1 MNRRMKERERE
12 REREVRKRKEEK
24 RDEVYG
30 RCEKKGKREERLR

>member
-1 MNRRMKERERE
+1 MNRRRKERERG
-12 REREVRKRKEEK
+12 KRKEEK